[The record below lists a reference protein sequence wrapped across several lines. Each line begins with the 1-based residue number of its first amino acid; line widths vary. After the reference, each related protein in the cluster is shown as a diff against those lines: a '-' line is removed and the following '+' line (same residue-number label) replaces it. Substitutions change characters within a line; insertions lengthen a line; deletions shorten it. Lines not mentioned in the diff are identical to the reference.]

1 VTRATLVI
9 ALLICLVC
17 ADAASAA
24 ERCKVP
30 RGSDTIAKSSYAW
43 VYRPF
48 DNARRDTNF
57 VEQKT
62 YACNRRTGRRFVLD
76 NPRLETY
83 VEWRGSYGRRIHP
96 PQLAGTH
103 LAYVTST
110 YEGAE
115 GEYTGL
121 YALDLATAKKRKL
134 GVWDESDGTEFLSA
148 FHLRSSG
155 AVAWSAV
162 EEGEGTIGLWGSA
175 GKQTLDRGPALGADS
190 FAVSRDG
197 RRIYWTN
204 ADQPRT
210 ALVR

>member
-1 VTRATLVI
+1 VVRSIAAL
-9 ALLICLVC
+9 ALLASLVC
-17 ADAASAA
+17 ADAAAAA

-30 RGSDTIAKSSYAW
+30 RGSDTIAKSSYTW

-48 DNARRDTNF
+48 DNARRDPDF
-57 VEQKT
+57 AEKPT

-83 VEWRGSYGRRIHP
+83 VDWSGSYGRHAFP
-96 PQLAGTH
+96 PRLAGTH
-103 LAYVTST
+103 LAYALTT
-110 YEGAE
+110 YEGSE
-115 GEYTGL
+115 GEYKAL
-121 YALDLATAKKRKL
+121 YALDLATAKKRKV

-148 FHLRSSG
+148 FYLRSSG

-175 GKQTLDRGPALGADS
+175 GKQYLDRGRAVDADS

-197 RRIYWTN
+197 RRVYWTN